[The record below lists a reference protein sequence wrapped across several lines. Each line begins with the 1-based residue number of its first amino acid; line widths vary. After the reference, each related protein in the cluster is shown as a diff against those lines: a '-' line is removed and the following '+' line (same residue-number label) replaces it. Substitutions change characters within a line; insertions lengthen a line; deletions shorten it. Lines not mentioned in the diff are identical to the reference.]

1 MFSFVSEVYR
11 GEILLFLLIEFYI
24 KTLFNKINAHTHQR
38 MKNRLIFN
46 LFQTIYR
53 LYTNH
58 MYIYKHCKSL
68 NPYYFVVS
76 LSQRRLHDLE

>member
-1 MFSFVSEVYR
+1 MFLFVSEVYR

-24 KTLFNKINAHTHQR
+24 KTLFNKINSHTHQR

-46 LFQTIYR
+46 LFQNIYH
-53 LYTNH
+53 LYTYH
-58 MYIYKHCKSL
+58 MYIYKHCKLL